1 MNSPQVSSSLSLSPA
16 LIKKLV
22 WSLAKEVETAKQ
34 NNNTLVKFECYEA
47 PKILMRG
54 QVRLFLCNHFFADPS
69 TDSKLISFLA
79 AQSNIII
86 VRSNLFRELDCSYA
100 FGYLHSVYKRFLQEL
115 IIDSRWNGLIKSNGC
130 LSVSDHLILIKD
142 TNVSSSPSVKA
153 LLKILQPRNKVDP
166 EEFAK
171 TEIVTIPKGAKIED
185 LVSENYRKRWMVL
198 TAPVAGG
205 SAIKVKQEEDGCSS
219 W

>member
-1 MNSPQVSSSLSLSPA
+1 MNSLSSSPA

-22 WSLAKEVETAKQ
+22 WSLAGEVETAKQ
-34 NNNTLVKFECYEA
+34 KNNTLVKFECYEA
-47 PKILMRG
+47 PKILMRE
-54 QVRLFLCNHFFADPS
+54 QVRLFLCKHFFVDPF

-79 AQSNIII
+79 AQSDIII
-86 VRSNLFRELDCSYA
+86 VQSDLFLELDYSNA

-115 IIDSRWNGLIKSNGC
+115 IIDSRWNGMIKSNGC
-130 LSVSDHLILIKD
+130 LSVSGHLILIKD
-142 TNVSSSPSVKA
+142 NVSSSPSVAA

-171 TEIVTIPKGAKIED
+171 AKKELVTIPKGAKIED
-185 LVSENYRKRWMVL
+185 LVNENYRKRWLVL

-205 SAIKVKQEEDGCSS
+205 SAIKVKQEEDGCS